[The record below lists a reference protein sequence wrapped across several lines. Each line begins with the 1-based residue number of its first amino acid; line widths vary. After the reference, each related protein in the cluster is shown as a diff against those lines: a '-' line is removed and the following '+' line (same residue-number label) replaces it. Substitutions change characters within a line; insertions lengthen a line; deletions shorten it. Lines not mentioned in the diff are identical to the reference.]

1 MGCSKSHPKYLSK
14 QNGTTKGQ
22 SPLPPLEEST
32 VAQGL
37 SPSWSEMETENLGT
51 AGEGQSVHQAHAH
64 LHLDMEKKIL
74 FTMFSTAPSLLPV
87 SINETYT

>member
-1 MGCSKSHPKYLSK
+1 
-14 QNGTTKGQ
+14 
-22 SPLPPLEEST
+22 
-32 VAQGL
+32 
-37 SPSWSEMETENLGT
+37 METEHLGT

-87 SINETYT
+87 SINETYTWVNITEKLWLFFKMDLS

>member
-1 MGCSKSHPKYLSK
+1 
-14 QNGTTKGQ
+14 
-22 SPLPPLEEST
+22 
-32 VAQGL
+32 
-37 SPSWSEMETENLGT
+37 METEHLGT

>member
-1 MGCSKSHPKYLSK
+1 
-14 QNGTTKGQ
+14 
-22 SPLPPLEEST
+22 
-32 VAQGL
+32 
-37 SPSWSEMETENLGT
+37 METEPLGT

-87 SINETYT
+87 SINETYTGVNITEKLWLFFKMDLS

>member
-1 MGCSKSHPKYLSK
+1 
-14 QNGTTKGQ
+14 
-22 SPLPPLEEST
+22 
-32 VAQGL
+32 
-37 SPSWSEMETENLGT
+37 METEHLGT

-87 SINETYT
+87 SINETYTGVNITEKLWLFFKMDLS

>member
-1 MGCSKSHPKYLSK
+1 
-14 QNGTTKGQ
+14 
-22 SPLPPLEEST
+22 
-32 VAQGL
+32 
-37 SPSWSEMETENLGT
+37 METEPLGT